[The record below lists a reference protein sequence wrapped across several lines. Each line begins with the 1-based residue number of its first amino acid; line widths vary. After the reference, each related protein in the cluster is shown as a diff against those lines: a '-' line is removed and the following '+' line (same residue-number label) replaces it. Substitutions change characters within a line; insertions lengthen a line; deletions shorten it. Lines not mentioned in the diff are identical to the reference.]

1 VSEVSSVGDSSS
13 TLFNIGDKSSQALNT
28 EDFLKILVTE
38 LTNQDPFEPMK
49 NQDLLAQIA
58 SIQQLE
64 SSQIM
69 TDTLTNVGDRFDGV
83 VDKLGEFLDREQLGS
98 ASQMVGQ
105 FVTGITADG
114 GLAAG
119 KVTAVN
125 ISQGEIMLELD
136 TGELIGLNQMTRLS
150 GHDQSLVGALVVGP
164 TTEDGD
170 ATVGIVKSVE
180 VGESGTRVQLET
192 GEEMLLCEARE
203 ITADTAGLLLGQF
216 VEGVGGVQGYVE
228 SYRIDGAGIEGVTLV
243 LDAGELRLTDLT
255 AIRSSQA

>member
-1 VSEVSSVGDSSS
+1 VSEVSAIDGGN
-13 TLFNIGDKSSQALNT
+13 TLFNVGDKSSQALNT

-83 VDKLGEFLDREQLGS
+83 VDKLGQFLDREQLGS

-105 FVTGITADG
+105 FVTGITSSG
-114 GLAAG
+114 ELAAG
-119 KVTAVN
+119 KVAAVN
-125 ISQGEIMLELD
+125 VNQGEIMLELD

-150 GHDQSLVGALVVGP
+150 GNDQSLVGALVVGP
-164 TTEDGD
+164 AAEGGN
-170 ATVGIVKSVE
+170 ATVGIVESVE
-180 VGESGTRVQLET
+180 VGESGTRVKLSS
-192 GEEMLLCEARE
+192 GEEILLSEARE

-216 VEGVGGVQGYVE
+216 VEGVGGAQGFVE
-228 SYRIDGAGIEGVTLV
+228 SYRINGAGIEGVTLV
-243 LDAGELRLTDLT
+243 LDTGELKLTDLT
-255 AIRSSQA
+255 TIRSTQT